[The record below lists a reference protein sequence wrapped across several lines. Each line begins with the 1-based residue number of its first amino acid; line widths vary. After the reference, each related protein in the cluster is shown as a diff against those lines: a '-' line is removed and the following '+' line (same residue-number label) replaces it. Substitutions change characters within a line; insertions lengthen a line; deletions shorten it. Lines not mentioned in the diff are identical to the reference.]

1 MHVQQHLHNAA
12 MPKETKNFKIF
23 FALSYMYGMYFFKYK
38 NYIMQS
44 FVVVRGWKYF
54 TLSLKTLDLNVS
66 KGINRIWNYYA
77 YAKQYFIVVYTGR
90 CKIWG
95 LSKIL
100 ACNLFNKFNVGD
112 FKFFTINVKV

>member
-12 MPKETKNFKIF
+12 MAKETKHLIF

-77 YAKQYFIVVYTGR
+77 DAKQYFIGF
-90 CKIWG
+90 
-95 LSKIL
+95 IL
-100 ACNLFNKFNVGD
+100 GGVKFGD
-112 FKFFTINVKV
+112 FQRFQHAICLTSLMLGISNSSL

>member
-12 MPKETKNFKIF
+12 MPKETKHFKIF

-54 TLSLKTLDLNVS
+54 TLSLKTLDLSVRES
-66 KGINRIWNYYA
+66 IGYGIIMPMLNN
-77 YAKQYFIVVYTGR
+77 T
-90 CKIWG
+90 
-95 LSKIL
+95 L
-100 ACNLFNKFNVGD
+100 
-112 FKFFTINVKV
+112 

>member
-12 MPKETKNFKIF
+12 MPKETKHLIF

-54 TLSLKTLDLNVS
+54 TLSLKTLDLNVN
-66 KGINRIWNYYA
+66 KGINRLWNYYA

-95 LSKIL
+95 LSEIS

>member
-12 MPKETKNFKIF
+12 MPKETKHLIF
-23 FALSYMYGMYFFKYK
+23 FASSYMYGMYFFKYK

-95 LSKIL
+95 LSEIS